1 MVKSVETLERLFAES
16 HPKSIALYESGK
28 SVMPGGGMKSLGYSP
43 ALYIDRAEDCY
54 MWDID
59 GHKYVDWINN
69 ACAMILGHSPKGV
82 VAALDKI
89 VHNGI
94 VFGAPNAYEKPIAEH
109 LCKRIPSMDKVR
121 FTNSGTEALMNTI
134 RLVRAYT
141 GKPKIAKFEGGF
153 HGTTDDAEVSIAP
166 PLENAG
172 SDESP
177 NAVADS
183 KGINQST
190 IDNVV
195 VMPYNDSEAVDLIL
209 RENKDDIA
217 AVFYDPKSGN
227 YEIPHEFLRFVANKC
242 KELGIIFVMDEVK
255 SLRVAYGGYQQ
266 LAGVDPDLT
275 TMGKLVGGGM
285 PVGAFGGKSYIM
297 DMMDNTKG
305 VTGISSGG
313 TYSANPMTLAAGLA
327 HMEEATPEVYDH
339 LKQLGERLRVGLE
352 DVFSRSDVPARIVA
366 TENIMS
372 AHMTPDPVRNYRDIL
387 KFDREMRRRLMLGM
401 MLEGHYARELQE
413 ITTSAPMTNDTVDD
427 FLASLEKVLQD
438 KD

>member
-1 MVKSVETLERLFAES
+1 MVKSVENLERLFADS
-16 HPKSIALYESGK
+16 HPKSTALYESGK
-28 SVMPGGGMKSLGYSP
+28 AVMPGGAMKGLGYSP

-54 MWDID
+54 LWDID
-59 GHKYVDWINN
+59 GHKYVDWANN

-89 VHNGI
+89 VHSGI
-94 VFGAPNAYEKPIAEH
+94 VFGAPNTYEKPIAEH
-109 LCKRIPSMDKVR
+109 ICKRIPSMEKVR
-121 FTNSGTEALMNTI
+121 FTNSGTEAVMNAI

-153 HGTTDDAEVSIAP
+153 HGTTDDAEISVAP
-166 PLENAG
+166 PIDNAG
-172 SDESP
+172 SEEAP

-183 KGINQST
+183 KGINQGT

-195 VMPYNDSEAVDLIL
+195 VLPYNDSEAVDLIL
-209 RENKDDIA
+209 SENKDDIA
-217 AVFYDPKSGN
+217 AVFYEPKSGN
-227 YEIPHEFLRFVANKC
+227 YEIPYEFPRFVANRC

-305 VTGISSGG
+305 ATGISSGG

-327 HMEEATPEVYDH
+327 QMEEATPEVYDH
-339 LKQLGERLRVGLE
+339 LRQLGERLRKGME
-352 DVFSRSDVPARIVA
+352 DVFSRSDVPVRIVA
-366 TENIMS
+366 TENMMG
-372 AHMTPDPVRNYRDIL
+372 AHMTSGPVRNYRESL
-387 KFDREMRRRLMLGM
+387 KTDKQMRRRLMLGM
-401 MLEGHYARELQE
+401 MLEGHFIRGFQG
-413 ITTSAPMTNDTVDD
+413 ITTSLPMTSDTVDG
-427 FLASLEKVLQD
+427 FLSSLENVLHD

>member
-1 MVKSVETLERLFAES
+1 MVKSLATLERLFAES
-16 HPKSIALYESGK
+16 RPKSIALFKNGK

-54 MWDID
+54 LWDID

-82 VAALDKI
+82 VDALDKI

-94 VFGAPNAYEKPIAEH
+94 VFGAPNIYEQPIAEH
-109 LCKRIPSMDKVR
+109 ICKRIPSIEKVR

-134 RLVRAYT
+134 RLVRGFT

-166 PLENAG
+166 LLENAG

-177 NAVADS
+177 NPVADS

-195 VMPYNDSEAVDLIL
+195 VMPYNNTEAVDLIL
-209 RENKDDIA
+209 SENKDDIA

-266 LAGVDPDLT
+266 LAGVDPDIT

-305 VTGISSGG
+305 PTGMSSGG
-313 TYSANPMTLAAGLA
+313 TYSANPMALAAGLA

-339 LKQLGERLRVGLE
+339 LKKLGSRLQKGME
-352 DVFSRSDVPARIVA
+352 DVFSRSDVPARIIA

-387 KFDREMRRRLMLGM
+387 KFDKEMRRRLMLGM

-413 ITTSAPMTNDTVDD
+413 ITTSAPMTNETVDS
-427 FLASLEKVLQD
+427 FLTSLERVLQD
-438 KD
+438 ND